1 MANWMVSPVLRARD
15 VAAAVD
21 YYTNV
26 LGFRCANGPIPG
38 VDPEEGAIYAILD
51 RAGVGLHLQ
60 IRRQEPHPS
69 TRESIASD
77 VYFYVDDASALE
89 AEFLEAGVRF
99 HRRLVR
105 DNPYGL
111 IDFVVEDPD
120 GNRLVFGSPK
130 G

>member
-1 MANWMVSPVLRARD
+1 MAHWSASPVLRARD

-21 YYTNV
+21 YYTKV
-26 LGFRCANGPIPG
+26 LGFRCPMGPIPG
-38 VDPEEGAIYAILD
+38 VDAAEGPIYAVLD
-51 RAGVGLHLQ
+51 RHGAGLHLQ
-60 IRRQEPHPS
+60 IRRQEAHAA
-69 TRESIASD
+69 TREKIAAD
-77 VYFYVDDASALE
+77 AYFYVDDAVALE
-89 AEFLEAGVRF
+89 GEFARAGARF

-111 IDFVVEDPD
+111 VDFIVEDLD